1 MESNDRNQLPN
12 GDAASNR
19 DIDWSRYGL
28 HSAETQRSNELRRN
42 NGQYEELG
50 PEMYQ
55 TGANELFAQE
65 YVSNLFSENKALP
78 LPFNMCLLVSEF
90 RSILGGNQTSS
101 FRSLYCL
108 EHGTVCLHP
117 VLLISSELLYF

>member
-90 RSILGGNQTSS
+90 RSLVEIKLLHFAACIVWNMGRCVYILS
-101 FRSLYCL
+101 Y
-108 EHGTVCLHP
+108 
-117 VLLISSELLYF
+117 